1 MHTIIVHINLSGN
14 DLPLHVRC
22 LSLIYFRYAL
32 DYKQSLERFS
42 ISNIIVEIEQSKEN
56 DLEIIYNNGN
66 EYTSLTNVINDIK
79 CPNDKTRTSF
89 RKFLKSSLRKSL
101 VRNIM

>member
-32 DYKQSLERFS
+32 DYKQLLERFS

-66 EYTSLTNVINDIK
+66 EYTSLTNVTNDIK
-79 CPNDKTRTSF
+79 FYVKMIKHARLSGNF
-89 RKFLKSSLRKSL
+89 
-101 VRNIM
+101 